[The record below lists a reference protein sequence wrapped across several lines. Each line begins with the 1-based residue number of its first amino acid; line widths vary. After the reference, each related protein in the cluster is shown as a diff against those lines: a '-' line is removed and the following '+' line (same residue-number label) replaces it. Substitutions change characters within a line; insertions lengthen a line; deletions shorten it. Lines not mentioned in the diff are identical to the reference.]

1 MAPLLGERD
10 ALAAFAASLFAMGLF
25 CTWCAAGVNRP
36 VMACVVKAELRPS
49 IYAADAVLE
58 GAMGSLGAL
67 TAGFLADALLGASTL
82 ANELES
88 AHGGGDRATPL
99 DASCAATKPS
109 AIALGQALFL
119 ALNVPWAICFAFYLI
134 LHTTYGRDRRK
145 IAIEVGAE
153 AVDEIGLAGA
163 FNSFVVDDFGN
174 GNDVDD
180 DEEFAWEMDDANDGD
195 DEGDEGV
202 EESGGGGGS
211 HGWGSRRRGA
221 RRRRGVEDDDAE
233 HSTLLAAPATTM
245 PRSTGL

>member
-10 ALAAFAASLFAMGLF
+10 ALFAFAASLFAMGLF

-36 VMACVVKAELRPS
+36 VFASVVKAELRPS

-58 GAMGSLGAL
+58 GVMGSLGAL
-67 TAGFLADALLGASTL
+67 TAGFLADALLGASAL
-82 ANELES
+82 AKEVES
-88 AHGGGDRATPL
+88 AQSSSGSSVTPL
-99 DASCAATKPS
+99 DAPCAATKPS
-109 AIALGQALFL
+109 AVALGQALFL

-163 FNSFVVDDFGN
+163 FNSFVLDDFGN

-180 DEEFAWEMDDANDGD
+180 DEELAWGGD
-195 DEGDEGV
+195 DGEDDGEDA
-202 EESGGGGGS
+202 SGGGGG
-211 HGWGSRRRGA
+211 RRRDKGSWPGGA
-221 RRRRGVEDDDAE
+221 RRKRGVEDDDAE
-233 HSTLLAAPATTM
+233 GRSLLAAPTTTM
-245 PRSTGL
+245 PSSTGL